1 MLLLSAIIAAAAIQG
16 TTQDDFKWSGRLA
29 AGKTI
34 EIRGINGTIA
44 ARGTGGG
51 EVRVS
56 ASKHARRS
64 DVASV
69 EIRVEEHADGVTIC
83 AVYPQDRDQTGCQER
98 SRSRRNGDSHENNDV
113 NVDFT
118 VEVPAGVEFA
128 GRSVN
133 GDVSASGLA
142 ADARISTV
150 NGDVEVATR
159 GLAEASTVNGNVTAS
174 MGRADWTGT
183 MEFHTV
189 NGTIT
194 VSLPADA
201 DTEVRASTVNGDI
214 STDFPLTVQG
224 RFGPRRM
231 QGTIG
236 RGGRSLSLETVN
248 GSIEI
253 DRSS

>member
-1 MLLLSAIIAAAAIQG
+1 MLLLSAIVAAAAIQG

-34 EIRGINGTIA
+34 EIRGINGAIA
-44 ARGTGGG
+44 ARGTSGG

-83 AVYPQDRDQTGCQER
+83 AVYPQNRDQTGCQER
-98 SRSRRNGDSHENNDV
+98 SRSRRNRDSDENNDV

-118 VEVPAGVEFA
+118 VEVPAGVEFT

-133 GDVSASGLA
+133 GDVTAEGLA
-142 ADARISTV
+142 ADTRISTV
-150 NGDVEVATR
+150 NGDVDVATR
-159 GLAEASTVNGNVTAS
+159 GLAEAHTVNGNVTAS

-194 VSLPADA
+194 VSLPANA

-214 STDFPLTVQG
+214 SSDFPLTVQG

-253 DRSS
+253 ERGG